1 MYYKA
6 VLADTV
12 NCALICQDHHTPST
26 LWCTSEKTASCCAA
40 RGSRSRAVGVR
51 PVNRIRRRRLP
62 FLILGG
68 ELAHRREAWVFI
80 ISRGGRGHSPRVARR
95 PLLAPLGPPRAPPRR
110 RALPKRTTPPIE
122 WSVTLRQPSARE
134 RANPPAPE
142 ESKSRAHTLDAHV
155 LLSIDPPTV
164 PLRQGRE
171 IPPSARIGQWL
182 ARLVVVV
189 SACPPLE

>member
-1 MYYKA
+1 MPRPPEPRLTSKRSHWLGVSEEA
-6 VLADTV
+6 VDPNA
-12 NCALICQDHHTPST
+12 P
-26 LWCTSEKTASCCAA
+26 
-40 RGSRSRAVGVR
+40 
-51 PVNRIRRRRLP
+51 RRDLLEIP
-62 FLILGG
+62 YLQGG

-110 RALPKRTTPPIE
+110 RALPKRTTPLVE
-122 WSVTLRQPSARE
+122 WSVTLRQLSARE

-142 ESKSRAHTLDAHV
+142 ESKSRAHTLDAHD